1 MLLNI
6 SDYLSLIVLIYFSLV
21 AFRFFLVFVFN
32 RQIETQNLSKIQLI
46 RDYLNNDEE

>member
-6 SDYLSLIVLIYFSLV
+6 SDYLSLFVLIYFTLF
-21 AFRFFLVFVFN
+21 AFRIFLVFVLN
-32 RQIETQNLSKIQLI
+32 RQIETQQLSKIQLI

>member
-6 SDYLSLIVLIYFSLV
+6 SDYLSLLVLILFSLI

-32 RQIETQNLSKIQLI
+32 RQIETQQLSKIQLI